1 MEVPFMTQNKT
12 RSNFLKRGLAALS
25 LVVLYSVTLI
35 GSSLLVSTATST
47 TAEARG
53 RGRGGG
59 GRGGG
64 WGRGRGGGW
73 ARGRGRGYYRGR
85 GYGYG
90 FIAPGCYWSPRWGR
104 TICPY

>member
-1 MEVPFMTQNKT
+1 MTQIKT

-53 RGRGGG
+53 GGRGRGGG
-59 GRGGG
+59 GRGRGGG
-64 WGRGRGGGW
+64 WGRGRG
-73 ARGRGRGYYRGR
+73 RGFYRGR

-90 FIAPGCYWSPRWGR
+90 FVAPGCYWSSRWGR

>member
-1 MEVPFMTQNKT
+1 MAQNTT
-12 RSNFLKRGLAALS
+12 RSNVFKRGLAALA
-25 LVVLYSVTLI
+25 LVVVYSVSFI
-35 GSSLLVSTATST
+35 GSSFVVATATST
-47 TAEARG
+47 SADA

-64 WGRGRGGGW
+64 GRGRGGGFGRGRGGGW
-73 ARGRGRGYYRGR
+73 ARGRGRGF
-85 GYGYG
+85 GYG